1 MLKIGKTWSQSNPFQ
16 PGPHSQ
22 VHGPS
27 QTPLTLFCFTSLG
40 NSFKSW
46 SHRFGSQDMEH
57 TQCSYDPGEEYVDN
71 LWQRSCTLSNLVSW
85 LAGAIP
91 GHLAESLLWMTT
103 WSARGSVAERTCE
116 LMLQILN
123 VQLVKGRGKNRKE
136 YLRETRSSPAQPSWQ
151 THSPGWRSH
160 IKNCLLTVNWIRQQL
175 RTFAA
180 LEDLPNKFKV

>member
-1 MLKIGKTWSQSNPFQ
+1 MCFPPKYLTTQRNRHARLTHWSFLYLITSHIYCFESELFIQVSWGNGIMPKIGKTWSQSNPFQ

-57 TQCSYDPGEEYVDN
+57 TQCSCDPGEEYVDN

-116 LMLQILN
+116 
-123 VQLVKGRGKNRKE
+123 
-136 YLRETRSSPAQPSWQ
+136 
-151 THSPGWRSH
+151 
-160 IKNCLLTVNWIRQQL
+160 
-175 RTFAA
+175 
-180 LEDLPNKFKV
+180 